1 MVSVQLD
8 SSLSLLVLD
17 PADQIC
23 WNGLSSNEICYFT
36 LDSLVRSAHTP
47 AQSSGLLL
55 VLRCEKVFI
64 RFAHCY
70 CFSVGLRSKRF
81 RVVSEQR
88 ETEKR
93 SVTGFSV
100 WAARKMELTAIF
112 LAVFDPHFSFFS
124 LKPHGNARVIRVL
137 LFSEQ
142 KWPLPVAG
150 SVSRNVATTGSGE
163 RRGCIL
169 LQGIHFSQPSKHIAA
184 CYRRSLWGWRKKM
197 WSEKTAK
204 SPSLIIFPRLLTSGR
219 TSLFKR
225 LQLEQATRQIQTW
238 T

>member
-17 PADQIC
+17 PANQIC
-23 WNGLSSNEICYFT
+23 WNGVSSSEICYFT
-36 LDSLVRSAHTP
+36 LDSLLRSAHAP
-47 AQSSGLLL
+47 AQSSGQLL

-88 ETEKR
+88 ETEER

-124 LKPHGNARVIRVL
+124 LKPHGNAWYAC
-137 LFSEQ
+137 FSSARRNGRFLS
-142 KWPLPVAG
+142 LPVAG

-169 LQGIHFSQPSKHIAA
+169 LQGIHFSQPSKHIAV

-204 SPSLIIFPRLLTSGR
+204 SPSLII
-219 TSLFKR
+219 
-225 LQLEQATRQIQTW
+225 
-238 T
+238 

>member
-1 MVSVQLD
+1 MDCHQMKSVI
-8 SSLSLLVLD
+8 SLV
-17 PADQIC
+17 
-23 WNGLSSNEICYFT
+23 
-36 LDSLVRSAHTP
+36 DSLVRSAHATS
-47 AQSSGLLL
+47 QSSGQLL

-64 RFAHCY
+64 QFAHCY
-70 CFSVGLRSKRF
+70 CFGAGLRSKRF

-88 ETEKR
+88 ETEEGR
-93 SVTGFSV
+93 VTGFSV

-169 LQGIHFSQPSKHIAA
+169 LQGIHFSQPTKHIAA

-197 WSEKTAK
+197 
-204 SPSLIIFPRLLTSGR
+204 
-219 TSLFKR
+219 
-225 LQLEQATRQIQTW
+225 
-238 T
+238 